1 MKWKHILLAGAAASA
16 VSGSALASTSGAA
29 PSARVSSA
37 AKVELRHTHLG
48 SILTT
53 SSGLTLYEFTRD
65 RKGEDSCM
73 KVSGCIKVWPALE
86 SAGKPV
92 AGPGVSSSLLSTIT
106 VAGGAKQVTYAG
118 HALYTYTADS
128 PGSTGYVGA
137 QEFGGAWYALSA
149 AGQAVK

>member
-65 RKGEDSCM
+65 HKGEDSCM
-73 KVSGCIKVWPALE
+73 KVSGCSKVWPALQ
-86 SAGKPV
+86 SSGKPV
-92 AGPGVSSSLLSTIT
+92 AGPGASASLLSTIT
-106 VAGGAKQVTYAG
+106 LPGCTR
-118 HALYTYTADS
+118 TPPTAPARRATWVRRS
-128 PGSTGYVGA
+128 
-137 QEFGGAWYALSA
+137 SA
-149 AGQAVK
+149 ALGTR